1 MAKQITITVRNY
13 VYDKYLSEYKGN
25 KSAFIEEMLVRGI
38 EAETSEKK
46 DISSKYLQV
55 LRENRELIEENNE
68 LKRQIGK
75 YKSIHGGLGAEEAEQ
90 NAKLDQYLRSLKLN
104 NPNRHL
110 TP

>member
-1 MAKQITITVRNY
+1 MSLSLRTY
-13 VYDKYLSEYKGN
+13 VYEKYIGPYKGN
-25 KSAFIEEMLVRGI
+25 RSAFIEEMLVRGI

-68 LKRQIGK
+68 LKRQNGR
-75 YKSIHGGLGAEEAEQ
+75 YKAIHGGLSPEEAEQ